1 MFEKPETTA
10 EAPIEIARYAV
21 FGQPIAHSR
30 SPAIHRMFAQAEHVA
45 LRYDAIEAS
54 PAEFPRKLAQFAAD
68 GGRGANITLPL
79 KSAAH
84 VACRTH
90 GAHAQR
96 SGVAN
101 TVTRRDDGT
110 WHGDNTDGLGLV
122 ADIAERHRL
131 DLRGRRTL
139 VLGAGGAAQA
149 VLSALLEAGVESI
162 VIANRTPERADALAD
177 RIGEP
182 SRVHT
187 AYWDALRD
195 AGAFDFVLNAT
206 SAGHAGSAL
215 DLPFS
220 LFAPRA
226 LAYDMN
232 YGKAAIGF
240 TAWARA
246 GEAGHVV
253 DGLGMLVEQA
263 AESFRI
269 WHGRRPDTEPVY
281 QQLRR
286 ETAA

>member
-1 MFEKPETTA
+1 MFEKPETIA
-10 EAPIEIARYAV
+10 EAPIELARYAV

-54 PAEFPRKLAQFAAD
+54 PAEFPRRLAQFAAD

-79 KSAAH
+79 KGAAH
-84 VACRTH
+84 AACRTH

-101 TVTRRDDGT
+101 TITRRDDGT

-149 VLSALLEAGVESI
+149 VLSALLDAGVDSI
-162 VIANRTPERADALAD
+162 VIANRTPERADMLAD

-182 SRVHT
+182 ARVHT

-206 SAGHAGSAL
+206 SAGHAGAAL
-215 DLPFS
+215 ELPFS
-220 LFAPRA
+220 ILALRA

-232 YGKAAIGF
+232 YGAAAIGF

-246 GEAGHVV
+246 GEAEHVV

-269 WHGRRPDTEPVY
+269 WHGRRPDTESAY
-281 QQLRR
+281 QALRR
-286 ETAA
+286 ELAA

>member
-1 MFEKPETTA
+1 MFKKPETNA

-30 SPAIHRMFAQAEHVA
+30 SPLIHRMFAQAEHVV
-45 LRYDAIEAS
+45 LRYGAIESS
-54 PAEFPRKLAQFAAD
+54 PADFPRSLAQFAAD

-79 KSAAH
+79 KSVAH
-84 VACRTH
+84 AACRTH

-101 TVTRRDDGT
+101 TVTRREDGS
-110 WHGDNTDGLGLV
+110 WHGDNTDGIGLV
-122 ADIAERHRL
+122 ADIAERLRL

-149 VLSALLEAGVESI
+149 VLSALLESGVESI

-182 SRVHT
+182 ARVHT

-195 AGAFDFVLNAT
+195 AGGFDLVLNAT
-206 SAGHAGSAL
+206 SAGHAGAAL

-220 LFAPRA
+220 LLAPRA

-232 YGKAAIGF
+232 YGAAAIGF

-246 GEAGHVV
+246 GAAGHVV

-269 WHGRRPDTEPVY
+269 WHGHRPDTEPVY
-281 QQLRR
+281 QHLRR
-286 ETAA
+286 ELAP

>member
-30 SPAIHRMFAQAEHVA
+30 SPRIHREFARQSHIA
-45 LRYDAIEAS
+45 LRYDAIEAG
-54 PAEFPRKLAQFAAD
+54 PDEFPRKLAHFAAD

-79 KSAAH
+79 KAAAH
-84 VACRTH
+84 AACRTH
-90 GAHAQR
+90 GPHAAR

-101 TVTRRDDGT
+101 TLTRRDDGS

-122 ADIAERHRL
+122 ADLAERHRI

-139 VLGAGGAAQA
+139 VLGAGGAVQG
-149 VLSALLEAGVESI
+149 VLPALLDAGVEAI

-182 SRVHT
+182 ARVHT
-187 AYWDALRD
+187 VYWDALRD
-195 AGAFDFVLNAT
+195 AGAFDFVLNGT
-206 SAGHAGSAL
+206 SAGHGGAAL
-215 DLPFS
+215 ELPFS
-220 LFAPRA
+220 ILAPRA

-246 GEAGHVV
+246 AGAAFVH

-263 AESFRI
+263 AEAFHL
-269 WHGRRPDTEPVY
+269 WHGVRPDTGPVH
-281 QQLRR
+281 QALRH
-286 ETAA
+286 EADA